1 MTEPEEK
8 NPWLR
13 LARLSEDHEANKRLW
28 NGYQKYLLRPNE
40 KDYQRQM
47 ENPKFAEIAELSD
60 AEIHAIQTEIQDLP
74 TELGQYEPIN
84 MTADIQE
91 IKIRLNLEGFYFAFP
106 VWLMGPRFTASLNL
120 ENAQFSH
127 GAHFTG
133 CVFEKRLWARE
144 SNFKALANFVDCKF
158 NEGSYFCSA
167 TFELADFQSASFESH
182 NNFAQAKFASIVRFE
197 DARFS
202 RLVDFNEAEFHAS
215 VNFNLAAAPV
225 PAVPLYFN
233 GAKFINHPPYFFGRQ
248 IHEDTDWTD
257 VELPSAKLQAAQSQW
272 RLEYDKRTY
281 EQLRIKYGALGK
293 VEDEHL
299 FFRREMD
306 LTGRLSPWYTRV
318 TYSLYHLVSD
328 YGHSYWRPIVGL
340 AGVWALWSGLYAL
353 YFMSLDKLHL
363 CMDRMDLALSI
374 TGLSFANIFAVF
386 GFHRRFPSDLLTDPG
401 TGAILLTASE
411 TLLGFVFLFFLGL
424 GLRRR
429 FRLR

>member
-13 LARLSEDHEANKRLW
+13 LARLSEDHEANKQLW
-28 NGYQKYLLRPNE
+28 NGYQKYLLKPNE
-40 KDYQRQM
+40 EDYQRQM
-47 ENPKFAEIAELSD
+47 ENPKFAEIEELSD
-60 AEIHAIQTEIQDLP
+60 TTIHAIQTEIQDLP
-74 TELGQYEPIN
+74 TKPGPFGEIN
-84 MTADIQE
+84 IAADIQE
-91 IKIRLNLEGFYFAFP
+91 IKMPLDLEGFYFAFP
-106 VWLMGPRFTASLNL
+106 VWLMGLRFTAPLML

-133 CVFEKRLWARE
+133 CVFEKHLWATE
-144 SNFKALANFVDCKF
+144 SNFEQNTNFVDCKF
-158 NEGSYFCSA
+158 NEGSSFRSA
-167 TFELADFQSASFESH
+167 TFEMADFRSAKFEGH
-182 NNFAQAKFASIVRFE
+182 NNFEKARFTIVVRFE

-202 RLVDFNEAEFHAS
+202 SSVCFNEAEFHAS
-215 VNFNLAAAPV
+215 VNFDLAAAPV
-225 PAVPLYFN
+225 PVVPLYFN
-233 GAKFINHPPYFFGRQ
+233 GAKFTKSPPYFFGREM
-248 IHEDTDWTD
+248 HEDTDWTD
-257 VELPSAKLQAAQSQW
+257 VELPSAKLQAAQP
-272 RLEYDKRTY
+272 RRYLEYDKRAY
-281 EQLRIKYGALGK
+281 EQLRIKCGALGK

-306 LTGRLSPWYTRV
+306 LTGSLSPWYTRV
-318 TYSLYHLVSD
+318 TYWLYHLVSD

-386 GFHRRFPSDLLTDPG
+386 GFHRRFPSDLLADPG

-424 GLRRR
+424 GLRTR